1 MVGCLLA
8 VIYRQALHHAARPP
22 DVGVPPSLW
31 KPLFTDWA
39 DASSPPHL
47 LTGASTVCY
56 RGGQSD
62 ELSGSQLSTL
72 PSSTTWSSTTGVQ
85 KHHKKNNKAPIQMDG
100 EDNLSS
106 CPDGENTVLQLSTLQ
121 KGGST
126 TLFSFCFSKK
136 HKLLILDHTS
146 KPNKPRK
153 LPPKKKN
160 FANDH
165 QPNEEEFDPLGCHCT
180 FQSWIGPAGKST

>member
-22 DVGVPPSLW
+22 DVGVPPPLW

-62 ELSGSQLSTL
+62 ELSESQFEHFTFL
-72 PSSTTWSSTTGVQ
+72 
-85 KHHKKNNKAPIQMDG
+85 HHLVLNNRRTKTPQKNNKAPIQMDG
-100 EDNLSS
+100 EDNPSS
-106 CPDGENTVLQLSTLQ
+106 HSDGENTVLQLSTLQ

-126 TLFSFCFSKK
+126 TVFSVCFSKK
-136 HKLLILDHTS
+136 HKPLILDHTS

-153 LPPKKKN
+153 LPQKKHFCK
-160 FANDH
+160 
-165 QPNEEEFDPLGCHCT
+165 
-180 FQSWIGPAGKST
+180 